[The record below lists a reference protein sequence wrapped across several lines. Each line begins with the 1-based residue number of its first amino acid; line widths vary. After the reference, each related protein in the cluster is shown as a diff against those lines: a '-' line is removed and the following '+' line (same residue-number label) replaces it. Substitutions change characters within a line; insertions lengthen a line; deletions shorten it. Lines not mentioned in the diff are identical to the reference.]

1 VNDKTLLPLL
11 DYIPHDTSDI
21 SPCPVNAN
29 EVKATGHTHYKDAT
43 HTAYNDRRQEN
54 HYNPHSASAA

>member
-1 VNDKTLLPLL
+1 MKNKTLLPLL
-11 DYIPHDTSDI
+11 DYIPHGTSDI
-21 SPCPVNAN
+21 SPCQANVN
-29 EVKATGHTHYKDAT
+29 EVKATEHTQYKDAK